1 MRKFIGI
8 ILSLALLCSTY
19 APSLTLATETANK
32 VGWVK
37 EDGAMYYYE
46 KPGVKRT
53 KPITLDGI
61 EYNFGKDGK
70 LFFGTKWVNDK
81 SIYYEEPGK
90 LKTGWMNPLDEWEYF
105 DNGLPITGIL
115 TYKGKKFEF
124 NKYGEMEKGW
134 ITLRSTIK
142 RVYPKP
148 ETKFLFESK
157 PVKEGEILEVVGKQG
172 LWYRVKYH
180 GEIGYVRI
188 LESVVIDQ
196 TPATSFELVQGTAMI
211 SHFLLTGYKKDPEKF
226 FPANIDKAH
235 LKRFDSDVKAFY
247 DLAHDFQNIK
257 SSILLDNKTSW
268 VQENGKWYYYQ
279 KNGNRVTGSQTID
292 DKQYYF
298 GSDGAM
304 QTGWVNFGGT
314 KKYYS
319 PSGVMQVGIQYIDGK
334 MYYFNEG
341 GQLSTGIH
349 FINGKP
355 YYFDTS
361 HESKS
366 GWMKNEYDWYLL
378 HPSGALQTKDFTYKD
393 KKFSFNEDGE
403 MVKGWIVLE
412 SLVKKVYP
420 EPDLKHVL
428 RAKRVQSGEIIEV
441 TGKIGPWYEVNYH
454 EEKGYVRI
462 HDAIIFDQEAKN
474 PLTLLDGK
482 LKIFEGVFNY
492 LKSDETLVND
502 TFKVLEDL
510 DHNITDSIET
520 WNNISKEIDH
530 AKQDTKEK
538 IRIVKE
544 AHDKLQ
550 ELVNAMKGDI
560 KNLTTSQRKELVKLF
575 GVPGRD
581 YSKFIQYGKEWMD
594 FGADVYVSV
603 LQQYLFMYQAYAEYY
618 RVLDIYATET
628 ADFLKYIAD
637 ASVELEKNHRKLAEG
652 FSGVVKDL
660 GPVVNSSIRWKH
672 SIDEAK
678 PKMEELAQK
687 TRETVPVIAG
697 NLQTLQEK
705 VPGFYTDVNMGL
717 DLANTFMDSANKLA
731 SHKVDIPAAAR
742 NIGNIDLSNSLRDF
756 GVSPEKINEYIAEQN
771 ATNNFMNT
779 TLDIM
784 PILNVPKE
792 AIQMYQGKE
801 IGTDRK
807 YGPSDYAMGVLSVAT
822 GGTVKTIGKV
832 VGTVADLEKKA
843 KNLEKA
849 TQGTSG
855 IGWSM
860 PRGGG
865 VINGR
870 KYSEHALERMAPDT
884 VEIRAELN
892 TRARE
897 MAAKKGYKP
906 GTAEYEAL
914 FAKID
919 PRGMTPNVVEDIIK
933 NGSRS
938 PGGKPGTWKYS
949 REDGY
954 VIINDKGDVVTVV
967 PAKKK

>member
-756 GVSPEKINEYIAEQN
+756 GVSPEKINEYIA
-771 ATNNFMNT
+771 
-779 TLDIM
+779 
-784 PILNVPKE
+784 
-792 AIQMYQGKE
+792 
-801 IGTDRK
+801 
-807 YGPSDYAMGVLSVAT
+807 
-822 GGTVKTIGKV
+822 
-832 VGTVADLEKKA
+832 
-843 KNLEKA
+843 
-849 TQGTSG
+849 
-855 IGWSM
+855 
-860 PRGGG
+860 
-865 VINGR
+865 
-870 KYSEHALERMAPDT
+870 
-884 VEIRAELN
+884 
-892 TRARE
+892 
-897 MAAKKGYKP
+897 
-906 GTAEYEAL
+906 
-914 FAKID
+914 
-919 PRGMTPNVVEDIIK
+919 
-933 NGSRS
+933 
-938 PGGKPGTWKYS
+938 
-949 REDGY
+949 
-954 VIINDKGDVVTVV
+954 
-967 PAKKK
+967 

>member
-8 ILSLALLCSTY
+8 ILSLVLLCSTY
-19 APSLTLATETANK
+19 APSLTLAAETANK

-53 KPITLDGI
+53 NSITLDGI

-70 LFFGTKWVNDK
+70 LLFGTKWVNDK
-81 SIYYEEPGK
+81 SVYYEEPGK
-90 LKTGWMNPLDEWEYF
+90 LKTGWMNSLDEWEYF
-105 DNGLPITGIL
+105 DNGLPITGTL
-115 TYKGKKFEF
+115 TCKGKKFEF

-188 LESVVIDQ
+188 FESVVIDQ
-196 TPATSFELVQGTAMI
+196 TPITSFELVQGTAMI

-247 DLAHDFQNIK
+247 DLAHDLQNIK

-304 QTGWVNFGGT
+304 QTGWVNLGGT

-428 RAKRVQSGEIIEV
+428 RAKHVQSGEIIEV

-454 EEKGYVRI
+454 GEKGYVRI

-482 LKIFEGVFNY
+482 LKIFEGVLNY

-510 DHNITDSIET
+510 DHNTTDSIEN
-520 WNNISKEIDH
+520 WNNISKEIDN
-530 AKQDTKEK
+530 AKQDVQYK
-538 IRIVKE
+538 IVVVKE
-544 AHDKLQ
+544 ARDKLQ
-550 ELVNAMKGDI
+550 EIVNSIKGDI
-560 KNLTTSQRKELVKLF
+560 KNLTVTQRNELRKLIGQDAINITNDMLKSYNF
-575 GVPGRD
+575 LLQSTVA
-581 YSKFIQYGKEWMD
+581 YYENL
-594 FGADVYVSV
+594 SV
-603 LQQYLFMYQAYAEYY
+603 LQDKTNE
-618 RVLDIYATET
+618 
-628 ADFLKYIAD
+628 FLKDMSDVI
-637 ASVELEKNHRKLAEG
+637 VEIGENNRKLHEMFKNTGALQ
-652 FSGVVKDL
+652 DL
-660 GPVVNSSIRWKH
+660 GKIAESSIRLKK
-672 SIDEAK
+672 SVEVAK
-678 PKMEELAQK
+678 PKMEELARK
-687 TRETVPVIAG
+687 TQETVPVIAG
-697 NLQTLQEK
+697 HLQTLQEK
-705 VPGFYTDVNMGL
+705 VPGFYTDVNTGL
-717 DLANTFMDSANKLA
+717 DFANAFMDSANKIA
-731 SHKVDIPAAAR
+731 SHKVDIPGTAR

>member
-1 MRKFIGI
+1 MRRIIGI
-8 ILSLALLCSTY
+8 ILSLVLLCSTY
-19 APSLTLATETANK
+19 APSLTFAAEEVNK
-32 VGWVK
+32 IGWVK

-53 KPITLDGI
+53 NSITLDGI

-81 SIYYEEPGK
+81 SVYYEEPGK
-90 LKTGWMNPLDEWEYF
+90 LKTGWMYSLDEWEYME
-105 DNGLPITGIL
+105 NGLPVTGSL
-115 TYKGKKFEF
+115 TYKGKKFQF

-134 ITLRSTIK
+134 ITLRSKIK

-148 ETKFLFESK
+148 ETKFLLESK

-172 LWYRVKYH
+172 LWYQVKYQ

-268 VQENGKWYYYQ
+268 VQKNGKWYYYQ

-304 QTGWVNFGGT
+304 QTGWVNLGGT

-355 YYFDTS
+355 YYFNTS

-378 HPSGALQTKDFTYKD
+378 HPSGALQTEDFTYKG

-428 RAKRVQSGEIIEV
+428 RAKRVQSGEVIEV

-454 EEKGYVRI
+454 GEKGYVQI

-530 AKQDTKEK
+530 AKQDTREK

-560 KNLTTSQRKELVKLF
+560 KNLTTSQRQELVKLF

-581 YSKFIQYGKEWMD
+581 YSKFIQYGKEWMN

-660 GPVVNSSIRWKH
+660 GPVINSSIRWKH

-678 PKMEELAQK
+678 PKMEELVQK
-687 TRETVPVIAG
+687 TRETAPIIAKD
-697 NLQTLQEK
+697 LQVLDQK
-705 VPGFYTDVNMGL
+705 IPGFFTDVNMGL
-717 DLANTFMDSANKLA
+717 DLANTFMDSANKIA

-742 NIGNIDLSNSLRDF
+742 NIGNIDLSNALFDF
-756 GVSPEKINEYIAEQN
+756 GVAPEKYDKYIAEQN
-771 ATNNFMNT
+771 KTNQFMTT
-779 TLDIM
+779 TLDIL
-784 PILNVPKE
+784 PLINVPKE

-801 IGTDRK
+801 MGTDRK
-807 YGPSDYAMGVLSVAT
+807 YDPSDYAMGVLSVAT
-822 GGTVKTIGKV
+822 GGTVKTLGKV

-849 TQGTSG
+849 AKNASNGGFNVAEFDKKIAKMNVNEKIALIKETSKDIASKNGWKKDSKRTKLNKRDVYYDAKTDTYYALDTQH
-855 IGWSM
+855 
-860 PRGGG
+860 
-865 VINGR
+865 GR
-870 KYSEHALERMAPDT
+870 FE
-884 VEIRAELN
+884 VVN
-892 TRARE
+892 
-897 MAAKKGYKP
+897 KKGKHQGEIDFNLNSTKP
-906 GTAEYEAL
+906 AD
-914 FAKID
+914 K
-919 PRGMTPNVVEDIIK
+919 
-933 NGSRS
+933 S
-938 PGGKPGTWKYS
+938 GGHDLKMS
-949 REDGY
+949 
-954 VIINDKGDVVTVV
+954 
-967 PAKKK
+967 

>member
-1 MRKFIGI
+1 MRKIIGI
-8 ILSLALLCSTY
+8 ILSLVLLCSTY
-19 APSLTLATETANK
+19 APSLTLAAETVNK

-37 EDGAMYYYE
+37 EDGVMYYYE

-81 SIYYEEPGK
+81 FVYYEEPGK
-90 LKTGWMNPLDEWEYF
+90 LKAGWMNPLDEWEYF
-105 DNGLPITGIL
+105 DNGLPITGTL

-196 TPATSFELVQGTAMI
+196 TPTTSFELVQGTAMI

-279 KNGNRVTGSQTID
+279 KNGNRVTGAQTID

-355 YYFDTS
+355 YYFNTS

-378 HPSGALQTKDFTYKD
+378 HPSGALQTGDFTYKD
-393 KKFSFNEDGE
+393 KKFLFNEDGE

-428 RAKRVQSGEIIEV
+428 RAKRVQSGEVIEV
-441 TGKIGPWYEVNYH
+441 TGKVGPWYEVNYH
-454 EEKGYVRI
+454 GEKGYVRI
-462 HDAIIFDQEAKN
+462 HDAVIFDQETKS

-492 LKSDETLVND
+492 IKSDETLVND
-502 TFKVLEDL
+502 TFKVVEDL
-510 DHNITDSIET
+510 EHKTTDSIET
-520 WNNISKEIDH
+520 WNNISIEIDN
-530 AKQDTKEK
+530 AKQDAQEK
-538 IRIVKE
+538 IRITKDAQE
-544 AHDKLQ
+544 KMK
-550 ELVNAMKGDI
+550 ELVNALKGDI
-560 KNLTTSQRKELVKLF
+560 KNLTVTQRQMLLSLIGEDIEDIEKSGNDLIEFQRKWVEF
-575 GVPGRD
+575 GMEML
-581 YSKFIQYGKEWMD
+581 KQYE
-594 FGADVYVSV
+594 
-603 LQQYLFMYQAYAEYY
+603 YL
-618 RVLDIYATET
+618 
-628 ADFLKYIAD
+628 LKYEVESLKAISAFQSEINVQLKIIAD
-637 ASVELEKNHRKLAEG
+637 SMAELAASWNHTEQVLRKNGTFE
-652 FSGVVKDL
+652 DL
-660 GPVVNSSIRWKH
+660 GKIAENGIRWKK
-672 SIDEAK
+672 SIEEAK
-678 PKMEELAQK
+678 PKMEELARK
-687 TRETVPVIAG
+687 TQETVPIIAG
-697 NLQTLQEK
+697 HLQTFQEK
-705 VPGFYTDVNMGL
+705 VPGFYTDVNTGL
-717 DLANTFMDSANKLA
+717 DIGNAFMDSANRIA

-884 VEIRAELN
+884 IQVRAELEK
-892 TRARE
+892 RAKSR
-897 MAAKKGYKP
+897 GLVR
-906 GTAEYEAL
+906 GTQKFKE
-914 FAKID
+914 FVD
-919 PRGMTPNVVEDIIK
+919 PRGITPSVVEDIIK
-933 NGSRS
+933 NGTK
-938 PGGKPGTWKYS
+938 KPGNKPDSWEYTG
-949 REDGY
+949 RDAR
-954 VIINDKGDVVTVV
+954 VITNDKGDVVTVV
-967 PAKKK
+967 PY

>member
-771 ATNNFMNT
+771 KTNTIMNT

-801 IGTDRK
+801 MGTERK
-807 YGPSDYAMGVLSVAT
+807 YDPSDYAMGVLSVAT
-822 GGTVKTIGKV
+822 GGTVKTLGKV

>member
-1 MRKFIGI
+1 MRKIIGI
-8 ILSLALLCSTY
+8 ILSLVLLCSTY
-19 APSLTLATETANK
+19 APSLTLAAETASK

-37 EDGAMYYYE
+37 ENGELYYYE

-53 KPITLDGI
+53 TQFTLDGV
-61 EYNFGKDGK
+61 EYSVGRDGR
-70 LFFGTKWVNDK
+70 LFFGTKKINGQLV
-81 SIYYEEPGK
+81 YYDEPGK
-90 LKTGWMNPLDEWEYF
+90 LKTGWKFSGNAWSYLKD
-105 DNGLPITGIL
+105 GLPVIGSF
-115 TYKGKKFEF
+115 TYKEKKFEI

-157 PVKEGEILEVVGKQG
+157 PVKDGEILEVIGKQG
-172 LWYRVKYH
+172 LWYQVNYQ

-188 LESVVIDQ
+188 FESVVIEE
-196 TPATSFELVQGTAMI
+196 TPVTSSEVVQEAAFL
-211 SHFLLTGYKKDPEKF
+211 SHFMITGYKKDPEKY
-226 FPANIDKAH
+226 FPTNIIKGFEKQLDDDIH
-235 LKRFDSDVKAFY
+235 VIYDSVQLVEK
-247 DLAHDFQNIK
+247 IK
-257 SSILLDNKTSW
+257 SRLLLDNKQGW
-268 VQENGKWYYYQ
+268 IQEDGKWIYYRKDGQ
-279 KNGNRVTGSQTID
+279 RATGFQTID
-292 DKQYYF
+292 GKRYYF
-298 GSDGAM
+298 DSSGIM
-304 QTGWVNFGGT
+304 QTGWRKIENRQ
-314 KKYYS
+314 YYFS
-319 PSGVMQVGIQYIDGK
+319 PAGVMQVGLQYIDSK

-341 GQLSTGIH
+341 GFLTTGLH
-349 FINGKP
+349 FVDGIP
-355 YYFDTS
+355 HYFDDT
-361 HESKS
+361 HEQRS
-366 GWMKNEYDWYLL
+366 GWMKMDYDWYLL
-378 HPSGALQTKDFTYKD
+378 HPSSVLQTGDFTYKD
-393 KKFSFNEDGE
+393 KKFSFNQDGE

-420 EPDLKHVL
+420 EPDLKRVL
-428 RAKRVQSGEIIEV
+428 RAKHVEKGEVIEV
-441 TGKIGPWYEVNYH
+441 TGKTAQWYEVKYQG
-454 EEKGYVRI
+454 EKGYVRI
-462 HDAIIFDQEAKN
+462 HDAVIFDQETKS

-482 LKIFEGVFNY
+482 VKIFEGVLNY

-502 TFKVLEDL
+502 TFKVLEKTEQNAMDDVELWQNVSKDIDL
-510 DHNITDSIET
+510 
-520 WNNISKEIDH
+520 
-530 AKQDTKEK
+530 AKQDVQYKMQV
-538 IRIVKE
+538 IKE
-544 AHDKLQ
+544 ARDKLQ
-550 ELVNAMKGDI
+550 ELVANI
-560 KNLTTSQRKELVKLF
+560 KNLNDAQKKELAKLL
-575 GVPGRD
+575 GLPGED
-581 YSKFIQYGKEWMD
+581 YSGALLLGEVALR
-594 FGADVYVSV
+594 FGTDAYVSI
-603 LQQYLFMYQAYAEYY
+603 LQQYDALNKSLLAYYQVLNVYADKTNE
-618 RVLDIYATET
+618 
-628 ADFLKYIAD
+628 FLKCMSDVI
-637 ASVELEKNHRKLAEG
+637 VEIGENNRKLHEMFKKTGALQ
-652 FSGVVKDL
+652 DL
-660 GPVVNSSIRWKH
+660 GKIAEDSIRLKK
-672 SIDEAK
+672 SIEVAK

-771 ATNNFMNT
+771 KTNTIMNT

-801 IGTDRK
+801 MGTERK
-807 YGPSDYAMGVLSVAT
+807 YDPSDYAMGVLSVAT
-822 GGTVKTIGKV
+822 GGTVKTLGKV

-949 REDGY
+949 
-954 VIINDKGDVVTVV
+954 
-967 PAKKK
+967 

>member
-1 MRKFIGI
+1 MRKIIGI
-8 ILSLALLCSTY
+8 ILSLVLLCSIY
-19 APSLTLATETANK
+19 APSLSFAAEEVNK
-32 VGWVK
+32 IGWVK

-46 KPGVKRT
+46 KTGVKRT
-53 KPITLDGI
+53 NLITLDGI

-70 LFFGTKWVNDK
+70 LLFGTKWVNDK
-81 SIYYEEPGK
+81 SVYYEEPGK
-90 LKTGWMNPLDEWEYF
+90 LKTGWMYSLDEWEYMEK
-105 DNGLPITGIL
+105 GLPVTGSL
-115 TYKGKKFEF
+115 TYKGKKFQF

-134 ITLRSTIK
+134 ITLRSKIK

-148 ETKFLFESK
+148 ETKFLLESK

-172 LWYRVKYH
+172 LWYQVKYQ

-235 LKRFDSDVKAFY
+235 LKRFDSDVKVFY
-247 DLAHDFQNIK
+247 DLVHDFQNIK
-257 SSILLDNKTSW
+257 SSILLDNKTGW
-268 VQENGKWYYYQ
+268 VQENGKWHYYQ

-304 QTGWVNFGGT
+304 QTGWVNLGGT

-334 MYYFNEG
+334 IYYFNEG

-349 FINGKP
+349 FIKGKP

-378 HPSGALQTKDFTYKD
+378 HPSGALQTGDFTYKD
-393 KKFSFNEDGE
+393 KKFSFNQDGE

-420 EPDLKHVL
+420 DPDLKHVL
-428 RAKRVQSGEIIEV
+428 RAKRVNNGEVIEV
-441 TGKIGPWYEVNYH
+441 TGKMGPWYEVNYQG
-454 EEKGYVRI
+454 EKGYVRI
-462 HDAIIFDQEAKN
+462 HDAVIFDQETKS

-492 LKSDETLVND
+492 LKNDETLVND

-510 DHNITDSIET
+510 DHNTTDSIET
-520 WNNISKEIDH
+520 WNNIAKEIDN
-530 AKQDTKEK
+530 AKQDVQHKRK
-538 IRIVKE
+538 VVKE

-550 ELVNAMKGDI
+550 EIANSIKGDI
-560 KNLTTSQRKELVKLF
+560 RNLTVTQRKELAKLLREDLGGNLEILGEDLDKIVKF
-575 GVPGRD
+575 GG
-581 YSKFIQYGKEWMD
+581 
-594 FGADVYVSV
+594 DVTTALLNVV
-603 LQQYLFMYQAYAEYY
+603 LTEYQLIYTSLDAYYK
-618 RVLDIYATET
+618 VLNVT
-628 ADFLKYIAD
+628 ADKTNEFLKLTAD
-637 ASVELEKNHRKLAEG
+637 CLVELEENHRKMYEALKKNG
-652 FSGVVKDL
+652 TIQDL
-660 GPVVNSSIRWKH
+660 GKIAENGIRWKK
-672 SIDEAK
+672 SIEVAK

-697 NLQTLQEK
+697 HLQTLQEK
-705 VPGFYTDVNMGL
+705 APGFYTDFNTGL
-717 DLANTFMDSANKLA
+717 DIGNAFMDSANRIA
-731 SHKVDIPAAAR
+731 SHKIDIQAAAR

-756 GVSPEKINEYIAEQN
+756 GVPPEKMNQYISEQN
-771 ATNNFMNT
+771 KTNKIMNT
-779 TLDIM
+779 TLDIV

-792 AIQMYQGKE
+792 AIQLSQGKE
-801 IGTDRK
+801 MGTDRK
-807 YGPSDYAMGVLSVAT
+807 YDPSDYAMGVLSVAS

-849 TQGTSG
+849 AKYK
-855 IGWSM
+855 
-860 PRGGG
+860 PRTIEINNPVLDNIRTGSALKKDELHAFNNIIDNYVSYASKFDLVGGDG
-865 VINGR
+865 VKRQLYQVEGSLNG
-870 KYSEHALERMAPDT
+870 
-884 VEIRAELN
+884 
-892 TRARE
+892 
-897 MAAKKGYKP
+897 KKGVF
-906 GTAEYEAL
+906 EW
-914 FAKID
+914 IVD
-919 PRGMTPNVVEDIIK
+919 PDPKKGVTHRRFIEGVGIT
-933 NGSRS
+933 
-938 PGGKPGTWKYS
+938 GKPNA
-949 REDGY
+949 R
-954 VIINDKGDVVTVV
+954 
-967 PAKKK
+967 KK